1 MHPNLHKSKCYI
13 AAFTWNTMRLHMWS
27 KSDTPTGA
35 VVHAPAYSYHHR
47 HHHRLGKEQVMVAR
61 EIPTE
66 WRVLMDRKGLSSVR
80 QLAMRAGVSHV
91 TVNRLVF
98 GDPFFATE
106 ETIQSVA
113 DALGVPYSTV
123 YQLAGRR
130 VKDAEPWSPP
140 AEAARLTLEQRKVLD
155 QLIRT
160 MAGQQPLTVI
170 DHPERDGVDL
180 AADTSHG
187 PAQSQRADD

>member
-1 MHPNLHKSKCYI
+1 M
-13 AAFTWNTMRLHMWS
+13 A
-27 KSDTPTGA
+27 
-35 VVHAPAYSYHHR
+35 
-47 HHHRLGKEQVMVAR
+47 QAR
-61 EIPTE
+61 QIPE
-66 WRVLMDRKGLSSVR
+66 AWKILMDRRGISSVR

-98 GDPFFATE
+98 GDPFWAQE
-106 ETIQSVA
+106 ETLQAVA
-113 DALGVPYSTV
+113 DALGVPFDTV

-130 VKDAEPWSPP
+130 VQGAEKWEPP
-140 AEAARLTLEQRKVLD
+140 AEAARLTMEQRKVLD

-170 DHPERDGVDL
+170 DHPEQDGVTL

-187 PAQSQRADD
+187 PAQSQQGDD

>member
-1 MHPNLHKSKCYI
+1 
-13 AAFTWNTMRLHMWS
+13 
-27 KSDTPTGA
+27 
-35 VVHAPAYSYHHR
+35 
-47 HHHRLGKEQVMVAR
+47 MVAR
-61 EIPTE
+61 QIPQE
-66 WRVLMDRKGLSSVR
+66 WMVLMERKGVRSVR

-98 GDPFFATE
+98 GDPFWAQE
-106 ETIQSVA
+106 ETLQAVA
-113 DALGVPYSTV
+113 DALGVPFDTV

-130 VKDAEPWSPP
+130 VKGAEPWTPP

-160 MAGQQPLTVI
+160 MVGQQPLTVV
-170 DHPERDGVDL
+170 DHPEEGHDL

-187 PAQSQRADD
+187 PAESQREEDESL